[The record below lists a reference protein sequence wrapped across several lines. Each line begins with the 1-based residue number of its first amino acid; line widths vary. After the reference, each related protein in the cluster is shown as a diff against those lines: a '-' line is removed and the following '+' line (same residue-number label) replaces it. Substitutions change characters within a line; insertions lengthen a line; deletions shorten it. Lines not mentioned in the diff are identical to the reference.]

1 MRADGR
7 SCAAMTA
14 ACSPFRPPRR
24 SGSLR
29 AGRTS
34 RLFARLP
41 QRDDVVLA
49 HDGHLY
55 PSLLVVGRARVR
67 GREVVIRSD
76 HAAHLVQRL
85 RPSLAGV
92 DLVLDGVAADSFVI
106 GRQTARPQ
114 DSSASRPASVMRA
127 LVQGGSHTTLT
138 RTSRTPASR
147 SNLSR
152 TSSRMKSDAG
162 QPIAV
167 KVRSTSTTP
176 SLSVIP

>member
-24 SGSLR
+24 LGRGR
-29 AGRTS
+29 AGRIS

-41 QRDDVVLA
+41 QRDDVVLP

-55 PSLLVVGRARVR
+55 PSFLVVGRARVR

-76 HAAHLVQRL
+76 HAAYLVKWL
-85 RPSLAGV
+85 SASLAGV

-106 GRQTARPQ
+106 GRQ
-114 DSSASRPASVMRA
+114 
-127 LVQGGSHTTLT
+127 
-138 RTSRTPASR
+138 
-147 SNLSR
+147 
-152 TSSRMKSDAG
+152 
-162 QPIAV
+162 
-167 KVRSTSTTP
+167 
-176 SLSVIP
+176 